1 MGFKTPKPAPNP
13 ELEKQ
18 KAEQVKINKQEAER
32 QAFET
37 SEKNRKIAGNLFGN
51 KSLQD
56 EDMQGFG
63 GHRTLLT
70 SKKMGNYNA

>member
-13 ELEKQ
+13 ELERQ
-18 KAEQVKINKQEAER
+18 KADQARINKEEAER
-32 QAFET
+32 QKFDK
-37 SEKNRKIAGNLFGN
+37 SERDRKIAANLYGS

-56 EDMQGFG
+56 ENMQGFG